1 LRQEPDHFLAVRI
14 AGRGTHRREE
24 RVGDQVATP
33 GIRPI
38 DTLQDVDL
46 DLAFLD
52 LNLAAPSVRP
62 RPVNVYEILRE
73 GWRET
78 RVDMTLQFF
87 LDPSERHGLGSLVI
101 DALLTC
107 LDGAPIIGSA
117 GKTSKTLASD
127 DFLGSEEWEI
137 GTQVGFIDVLATN
150 TALGIAIVLEN
161 KIAHQLNNPLDHYAK
176 VAFSRGDFPTLL
188 VVVLAPELRSA
199 KPQLDPWL
207 SRSITYAELA
217 TAIKRMPDLVDHLL
231 NPSDQ
236 DQRRSLELLQQF
248 IEARSGDH
256 DVIDLETEAT
266 RLNEWRELVD
276 RHREAIAKFEEE
288 KHSITQMLRLRSK
301 RLIDPLADR
310 IASAGLEFSWEA
322 HGDYVKGSDF
332 WNAYCFTPEDWSIEL
347 KFAGAPPQPAI
358 YVADYRGRTY
368 KDLTTEPLG
377 LDWSA
382 SDEQIADAFIEQ
394 VKFILAQVRHG
405 TRYQGSPG
413 SSTPSQPA

>member
-1 LRQEPDHFLAVRI
+1 MLPRELAHFWPHGSL
-14 AGRGTHRREE
+14 GRGSTDE
-24 RVGDQVATP
+24 RGGSATRWRP
-33 GIRPI
+33 LGIRPI
-38 DTLQDVDL
+38 DTLPDVDL

-52 LNLAAPSVRP
+52 LNLTAPRVRP

-101 DALLTC
+101 DALVTC

-150 TALGIAIVLEN
+150 PALGIAIVLEN
-161 KIAHQLNNPLDHYAK
+161 KIAHQLNNPLDQYAK
-176 VAFSRGDFPTLL
+176 VAFSHGDFPTLL

-217 TAIKRMPDLVDHLL
+217 TAIKQMPDLVDHLL
-231 NPSDQ
+231 NPSDR

-256 DVIDLETEAT
+256 DVIDLDAEAT

-276 RHREAIAKFEEE
+276 RHREAIAKF
-288 KHSITQMLRLRSK
+288 
-301 RLIDPLADR
+301 
-310 IASAGLEFSWEA
+310 
-322 HGDYVKGSDF
+322 
-332 WNAYCFTPEDWSIEL
+332 
-347 KFAGAPPQPAI
+347 
-358 YVADYRGRTY
+358 
-368 KDLTTEPLG
+368 
-377 LDWSA
+377 
-382 SDEQIADAFIEQ
+382 
-394 VKFILAQVRHG
+394 
-405 TRYQGSPG
+405 
-413 SSTPSQPA
+413 